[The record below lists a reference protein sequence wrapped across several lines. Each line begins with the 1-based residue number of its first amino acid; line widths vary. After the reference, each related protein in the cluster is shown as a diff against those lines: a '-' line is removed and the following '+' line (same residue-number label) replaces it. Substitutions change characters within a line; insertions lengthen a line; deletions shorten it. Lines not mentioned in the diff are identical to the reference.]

1 MVDKNIVLKISSIS
15 DTKKLIDENYNELV
29 SMIDKYKGMIDD
41 TKNVYDTESANL
53 YRKIADAYIDLVK
66 KYLNTDFKPF
76 VDKLDEIKDIY
87 LREYNTIFES
97 IQGGQ
102 Q

>member
-1 MVDKNIVLKISSIS
+1 MKADVVLKINSIS
-15 DTKKLIDENYNELV
+15 DTKKQMDDKYNELI
-29 SMIDKYKGMIDD
+29 SMIDKYKEMIDD
-41 TKNVYDTESANL
+41 TKSIYDTESANL
-53 YRKIADAYIDLVK
+53 YRTIADAYIGLVK

-97 IQGGQ
+97 IQGCQ

>member
-1 MVDKNIVLKISSIS
+1 MKTDIVLRINSIS
-15 DTKKLIDENYNELV
+15 DTKKQIDEKYSELI
-29 SMIDKYKGMIDD
+29 SMIDKYKEMIND

-53 YRKIADAYIDLVK
+53 YRTIADAYIDLVK

-76 VDKLDEIKDIY
+76 VDKLDEVKDIY